1 MSLSVLLIYSKSHQL
16 SQKLSSK
23 IFKDKN
29 YWDQLSKEEMQAVLA
44 VEYIKYIVGRTQKD
58 EVESLFDL
66 QEDYQVR

>member
-1 MSLSVLLIYSKSHQL
+1 MQVMFFVIYWKIDNSKSHQL

-66 QEDYQVR
+66 